1 MNTDKFNY
9 DDKRYSE
16 QAMQAIK
23 ISHKPKIYP
32 KSLQNFDSNRA
43 KIIAQKNQSEPTE
56 SLLDQDVS
64 DWLSHQDSETKRYIN
79 DMIRLAMARL
89 PSLGKSMT

>member
-1 MNTDKFNY
+1 MRTDKFDY
-9 DDKRYSE
+9 DDERYSE

-23 ISHKPKIYP
+23 LNRNSQIYP

-43 KIIAQKNQSEPTE
+43 KALADKNQTE
-56 SLLDQDVS
+56 NPLLDKDVS
-64 DWLSHQDSETKRYIN
+64 DWLSHQDNETKRYIN

-89 PSLGKSMT
+89 PQLGKAMV

>member
-1 MNTDKFNY
+1 MCTDKFDY
-9 DDKRYSE
+9 DDERYSE

-23 ISHKPKIYP
+23 LTRNSQVYP
-32 KSLQNFDSNRA
+32 KSLQNFDNNRVKA
-43 KIIAQKNQSEPTE
+43 LANKNQAE
-56 SLLDQDVS
+56 SLLLDKDVS

-89 PSLGKSMT
+89 PQLGKAMA